1 MADDNPAIPQF
12 QRDLASSL
20 LGIGWQLAQ
29 AGKTDEAIGYFSEEE
44 AIRQKLAEASSA
56 TPDDKDCLAN
66 CLTNT
71 ADVLRRS
78 GRLDEALAACERA
91 LAVREPLV
99 EAHPDAP
106 DFRAGLGETYL
117 RLGQVRCDMKNLAGA
132 AAAWRR
138 ALAHYDGTKTLS
150 GESTFLL
157 ACCHAGLAG
166 LAGRPGSGVSAAEGA
181 DQAEKAMAVLRQ
193 AVAMGYRNPNSYRT
207 ESALDPL
214 RNRPDFQLLMM
225 DLVFPTKPFAE

>member
-1 MADDNPAIPQF
+1 M
-12 QRDLASSL
+12 
-20 LGIGWQLAQ
+20 
-29 AGKTDEAIGYFSEEE
+29 
-44 AIRQKLAEASSA
+44 
-56 TPDDKDCLAN
+56 
-66 CLTNT
+66 
-71 ADVLRRS
+71 LRRS

-99 EAHPDAP
+99 EAHPDVA
-106 DFRAGLGETYL
+106 DYRAGLGETYL
-117 RLGQVRCDMKNLAGA
+117 RLGQVRCDMENLAGA
-132 AAAWRR
+132 AAAWKR
-138 ALAHYDGTKTLS
+138 ACAHYDGTKSLS
-150 GESTFLL
+150 GEPTFFR

-193 AVAMGYRNPNSYRT
+193 AVAMGYRNPNAYRT